1 MLISNMK
8 NPSKYLEMLIREFSR
23 LPGIGPK
30 SASRLA
36 FHILKMPPEDV
47 ESLSRAIVVLK
58 QNISTC
64 TICGGISDGDICS
77 ICSDSERDR
86 GLLCVVQ
93 EQRDVL
99 SIEKSGEFTGLYH
112 VLGGV
117 ISPLDG
123 IGPEELN
130 IKSLIER
137 CRDGIVKEII
147 IATNPTVEGD
157 ATSLYLSRELKS
169 LGVTVMRIA
178 HGLPIGADIEFAD
191 SATIAQSLRDR
202 IKI

>member
-1 MLISNMK
+1 MK
-8 NPSKYLEMLIREFSR
+8 NPSKYLEMLTREFSR

-36 FHILKMPPEDV
+36 FHILKMPLEDV
-47 ESLSRAIVVLK
+47 ESLSRAILVLK
-58 QNISTC
+58 KNISTC
-64 TICGGISDGDICS
+64 TICGGISDGDVCS
-77 ICSDSERDR
+77 ICLDSERDR
-86 GLLCVVQ
+86 NLLCVVE
-93 EQRDVL
+93 EQSDVL
-99 SIEKSGEFTGLYH
+99 SIEKSGEFRGLYH

-137 CRDGIVKEII
+137 AREGEVREVI

-157 ATSLYLSRELKS
+157 ATSLYLSQELRP
-169 LGVTVMRIA
+169 LGITVMRIA

>member
-1 MLISNMK
+1 LLISNMK

>member
-1 MLISNMK
+1 MR
-8 NPSKYLEMLIREFSR
+8 NPSKYLEMLTREFSR

-30 SASRLA
+30 SASRIA

-47 ESLSRAIVVLK
+47 ESLSRAILVLK
-58 QNISTC
+58 RNISTC
-64 TICGGISDGDICS
+64 TICGGISDGDVCS

-86 GLLCVVQ
+86 NLLCVVE

-99 SIEKSGEFTGLYH
+99 SIEKSGEFRGLYH

-137 CRDGIVKEII
+137 VREDKVREVI

-157 ATSLYLSRELKS
+157 ATSLYLSQELRP
-169 LGVTVMRIA
+169 LGITVMRIA

>member
-1 MLISNMK
+1 MK
-8 NPSKYLEMLIREFSR
+8 NPSKYLEMLTREFSR

-36 FHILKMPPEDV
+36 FHILKMPLEDV
-47 ESLSRAIVVLK
+47 ESLSRAILVLK
-58 QNISTC
+58 KNISTC
-64 TICGGISDGDICS
+64 TICGGISDGDVCS
-77 ICSDSERDR
+77 ICLDSERDR
-86 GLLCVVQ
+86 NLLCVVE
-93 EQRDVL
+93 EQSDVL
-99 SIEKSGEFTGLYH
+99 SIEKSGEFRGLYH
-112 VLGGV
+112 VLWGV

-137 CRDGIVKEII
+137 AREGEVREVI

-157 ATSLYLSRELKS
+157 ATSLYISQELRP
-169 LGVTVMRIA
+169 LGITVMRIA

>member
-1 MLISNMK
+1 MK
-8 NPSKYLEMLIREFSR
+8 NPSKYLEMLTREFSR

-47 ESLSRAIVVLK
+47 ESLSRAILVLK
-58 QNISTC
+58 RNISTC
-64 TICGGISDGDICS
+64 TICGGISDGDVCS

-86 GLLCVVQ
+86 GLLCVVE
-93 EQRDVL
+93 EQSDVL
-99 SIEKSGEFTGLYH
+99 SIEKSGEFRGLYH

-137 CRDGIVKEII
+137 AREGKVREVI

-157 ATSLYLSRELKS
+157 ATSLYLSKELRP
-169 LGVTVMRIA
+169 LGITVMRIA